1 MDKAPFG
8 KYLFLSFVGHGL
20 IFGYVL
26 LAGFSVNHFKPPEVY
41 SVTFEGGAT
50 LGGLSQVPDKQESEM
65 APPKKIADT
74 QDTDTKKT
82 ETKVEDAEV
91 SLAKKEATPK
101 PTKKPTAKPTKQP
114 TPKPTKKPTPKPT
127 AKKKP
132 TPKATTKPKPQ
143 STPKKAASSKP
154 TAKPTLSKADINKK
168 LQQAVQR
175 YKGESASAG
184 GQGFGA
190 GKLGGSKMG
199 GGIVRPP
206 EFFRYKRLLESH
218 IKSGWRWYDTSAA
231 LASQVVFSLSERGRI
246 SQVVLASSSGN
257 REFDDSVLRAVSKA
271 SPAPVPPSNVYQ
283 FFDKVRI
290 TFDPRE

>member
-26 LAGFSVNHFKPPEVY
+26 LAGFSVNHFKPPQIY
-41 SVTFEGGAT
+41 SVTLEGGAT
-50 LGGLSQVPDKQESEM
+50 LGGLLQVPDKKESQM
-65 APPKKIADT
+65 APPKKVAEAKDSDSKRI
-74 QDTDTKKT
+74 
-82 ETKVEDAEV
+82 ETKVDDAEV

-101 PTKKPTAKPTKQP
+101 PTAKPTKKP

-127 AKKKP
+127 AKKKA
-132 TPKATTKPKPQ
+132 TPKPTAKPKPK
-143 STPKKAASSKP
+143 PKKTTPNKP
-154 TAKPTLSKADINKK
+154 KAKPTLSKADINKK

-175 YKGESASAG
+175 YKGESTKAG

-218 IKSGWRWYDTSAA
+218 IKSGWRWYDTSSA
-231 LASQVVFSLSERGRI
+231 LVSQVAFYLSAQGKI
-246 SQVVLASSSGN
+246 SQITLASSSGN

-271 SPAPVPPSNVYQ
+271 NPAPVPPSNVHR
-283 FFDKVRI
+283 FFEEVRI